1 MTVEKI
7 IDHIESDMRVWETK
21 KSELWKIKDQK
32 IQGSKKSWNEANV
45 SYSAKVQ
52 CLQDLLIFIDT
63 NNSK

>member
-52 CLQDLLIFIDT
+52 CLKDLLIFIDI
-63 NNSK
+63 N